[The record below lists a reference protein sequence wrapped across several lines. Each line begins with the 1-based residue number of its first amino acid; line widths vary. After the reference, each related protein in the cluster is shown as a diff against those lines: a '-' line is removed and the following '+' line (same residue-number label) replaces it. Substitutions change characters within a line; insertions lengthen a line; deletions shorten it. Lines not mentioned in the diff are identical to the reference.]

1 MQTAKKFEPMW
12 NETLEMRETEK
23 IISIRNE
30 RIKREQV
37 KRARRSKLKMHI
49 CTLFVVLSFALVL
62 GHVVYQNSIINEA
75 KYEIFN
81 LKTEIKS
88 LTAQSEELQV
98 KIEKQTDLKTVEKIA
113 VEKLGM
119 QYPAQDQTVTIDAK
133 HHYMAKVPEVASAP
147 VATME
152 TQKSDLGR
160 YIGAFISGLFD

>member
-1 MQTAKKFEPMW
+1 MQTAKKFEPLW

-30 RIKREQV
+30 RIKREQL
-37 KRARRSKLKMHI
+37 KRARRSKFKMHI
-49 CTLFVVLSFALVL
+49 CTLFVVLSFALVF
-62 GHVVYQNSIINEA
+62 GHVIYQNSIINEA

-81 LKTEIKS
+81 LKTEIKT
-88 LTAQSEELQV
+88 LTSKSEELQV

-119 QYPAQDQTVTIDAK
+119 QYPSQDQTVTIDSK
-133 HHYMAKVPEVASAP
+133 HHYTAKVPENVSIP
-147 VATME
+147 IATSE
-152 TQKSDLGR
+152 VNNSGVGR